1 MEAVRKLAYFACLA
15 AVLGS
20 FALGLGLA
28 LPWPWELAVL
38 VCAAAWLLDRGDC
51 PSLAL
56 AVSILV
62 AATGILLKAPAW
74 PMILGTAAS
83 LALWD
88 FARAEIPDDEAGD
101 EAREALANYR
111 RARAPYLLAALG
123 IGTAAAI
130 IGSGRS
136 VGMPFFAMTLCVLA
150 CAFGLD
156 RLVARLRDN
165 GQRRR

>member
-1 MEAVRKLAYFACLA
+1 MEAVRKLVHFACLA
-15 AVLGS
+15 VVLGS

-28 LPWPWELAVL
+28 LPWPWELAVPA
-38 VCAAAWLLDRGDC
+38 CAAAWLLDRRDC
-51 PSLAL
+51 PNLAL

-62 AATGILLKAPAW
+62 AAAGILLKAPAW

-88 FARAEIPDDEAGD
+88 FARAEIPDDEAG
-101 EAREALANYR
+101 EAAQEAMADYR

-130 IGSGRS
+130 LGSGRS
-136 VGMPFFAMTLCVLA
+136 VDIPFFAMTLCVLA

-156 RLVARLRDN
+156 RLVVRLR
-165 GQRRR
+165 GRR